1 MTRKRTKL
9 ISWICAE
16 TVFLLMLFF
25 GSVYDFQISRAL
37 CDVQNV
43 GGVYSAHVGVWAK
56 ALEVIGEWPALVFCA
71 FALIVIARN
80 LKKKA
85 DDGRV
90 LAVIYAAYIFAF
102 ITLLVGWLLSFK
114 DILGAEILKKWWIIL
129 IIASLTLLLEYL
141 LIDAVFKLDKNKLRA
156 FFIPAVVTVIAGLC
170 VLVCVEGIK
179 NIWGRVRMREI
190 IAASDASLFTS
201 WYIPNFFSGSKSF
214 PSAHAANATLM
225 FLVPIWFG
233 KSVKPETRKLTN
245 LIVITWTAL
254 LSFSRICAAA
264 HYLSDVAFGFAVSF
278 VIVQIATAKYEKE
291 FAGKPVPNFI
301 KTTEIKQTE
310 KAETP
315 PMPRMAQDTARREIA
330 SSQAMKAE
338 APVITKAPDNTE
350 KFRQAERFEPDAP
363 ADKIETPAP
372 SDTPAPT
379 RRPSIPARETV
390 PLVPRRATNFSLDM
404 ARAEKAQA
412 EALIA
417 AENEAEAK
425 RIDDK
430 LRMAVTA
437 EIKTTDI
444 SRPVMPD
451 KPKAKSTAKKKTST
465 SGKKKTAKKKSA
477 PKHDNAVQMHFRYD
491 DEKGSITNELS
502 DD

>member
-1 MTRKRTKL
+1 
-9 ISWICAE
+9 
-16 TVFLLMLFF
+16 MLFF

-37 CDVQNV
+37 CDVQNI

-85 DDGRV
+85 SDKRI

-225 FLVPIWFG
+225 LLVPIWFG

-254 LSFSRICAAA
+254 LAFSRICAAA
-264 HYLSDVAFGFAVSF
+264 HYLSDVAFGFAISF
-278 VIVQIATAKYEKE
+278 VIVQIATVKFEKE

-310 KAETP
+310 KP
-315 PMPRMAQDTARREIA
+315 PMSQTAQDIMKRETA

-350 KFRQAERFEPDAP
+350 NFRQAEQTKPAASEAQPAAP
-363 ADKIETPAP
+363 APA
-372 SDTPAPT
+372 

-437 EIKTTDI
+437 EIKTPDL

-491 DEKGSITNELS
+491 EEKGSITNELT